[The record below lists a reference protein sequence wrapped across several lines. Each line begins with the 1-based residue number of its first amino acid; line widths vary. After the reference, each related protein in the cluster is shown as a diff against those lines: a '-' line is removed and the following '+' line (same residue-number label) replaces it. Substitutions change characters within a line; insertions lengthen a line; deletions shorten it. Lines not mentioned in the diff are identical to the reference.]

1 MRALCLL
8 LVLFACRPAD
18 PKDPK
23 TWEKQLESREPQART
38 KAIQALRKLN
48 DKAAAPKIA
57 QLLNDPLCK
66 EDAALALEDLGGPP
80 EVQPLVSAID
90 TTVGAGSDLA
100 ARAAN
105 RTNAKI
111 AEALGN
117 IGAAEAAPPL
127 LRLARA
133 QDDNVR
139 LSAIEAL
146 GKLRSR
152 DAVPELSHVV
162 DEPSAP
168 PMVVKKA
175 LAALGLIGDP
185 AGIPAL
191 LHGLV
196 LERQGVSFLPESSFS
211 LFAIGKPSVEPLL
224 KISQDQDAAFVAWAK
239 DNDRPAAGTYAK
251 AAKVLGDLEDDR
263 AVPVLLAK
271 LKYNDPDPQP
281 GTAKLLSDLVRGFA
295 AQALGR
301 LGAKEAAAPI
311 QALISVKDEGDLPQ
325 LASEALV
332 WIGDRSQA
340 KELLKK
346 AQTAGPRTRQALAE
360 ATGLLGE
367 PSLLK
372 ELQSL
377 AARVAGKGLCS
388 KELAE
393 LGQPESE
400 KPCEAVAKPLREAAS
415 ALAAAKECET
425 QDCWMAKL
433 ADAQGVVR
441 ARAAVE
447 LGRAGSIQ
455 AVTPLANA
463 AAAEDL
469 QVRAAAMRALDWL
482 SKDPRARTQ
491 LVEAAA
497 KLRKQLERDE
507 GKTRFSA
514 ADEDLR
520 RLAFKL
526 SRL

>member
-8 LVLFACRPAD
+8 LVLCACRPAD

-23 TWEKQLESREPQART
+23 TWEKQLESREPPART
-38 KAIQALRKLN
+38 KAIQELRKLN

-57 QLLNDPLCK
+57 QLLTDPLCK
-66 EDAALALEDLGGPP
+66 EDAALALEDLGGPAQ
-80 EVQPLVSAID
+80 VQSLVSAID

-100 ARAAN
+100 ARSAN

-117 IGAAEAAPPL
+117 IGAAEAAPSL

-133 QDDNVR
+133 ADDNVR
-139 LSAIEAL
+139 LAAIEAL

-152 DAVPELSHVV
+152 EAVPELSHVV

-168 PMVVKKA
+168 PMVVKRA
-175 LAALGLIGDP
+175 LAALGQIGDP

-196 LERQGVSFLPESSFS
+196 LERQGVSFMPESSFS

-224 KISQDQDAAFVAWAK
+224 KIAQDQDPAFLTWAK
-239 DNDRPAAGTYAK
+239 ENDRPAAGTYAK
-251 AAKVLGDLEDDR
+251 VAKVLGDIEDGR
-263 AVPVLLAK
+263 AIPVLLAK
-271 LKYNDPDPQP
+271 LKYADPDPQP

-295 AQALGR
+295 AEALGR
-301 LGAKEAAAPI
+301 LGAKEAAAPV

-332 WIGDRSQA
+332 WIGDRAQA

-360 ATGLLGE
+360 AAGLLGE
-367 PSLLK
+367 PSLAK

-400 KPCEAVAKPLREAAS
+400 KPCEALAKPLREAAS

-425 QDCWMAKL
+425 QDCWMKKL
-433 ADAQGVVR
+433 SDAQSAVR
-441 ARAAVE
+441 ARAALE
-447 LGRAGSIQ
+447 LGRLGAIQ
-455 AVTPLANA
+455 AAMPLADA
-463 AAAEDL
+463 AASEDL
-469 QVRAAAMRALDWL
+469 LVRAAAMRALDWL
-482 SKDPRARTQ
+482 AKDPRARTQ
-491 LVEAAA
+491 LVEAAG
-497 KLRKQLERDE
+497 KLRKELEQDE
-507 GKTRFSA
+507 GKSRFGA

>member
-8 LVLFACRPAD
+8 LVVCACRPAD

-23 TWEKQLESREPQART
+23 TWEKQLESREPQARA
-38 KAIQALRKLN
+38 KAIQELRKLN

-66 EDAALALEDLGGPP
+66 EEAALALEDLGGPS

-117 IGAAEAAPPL
+117 IGAAEAAPSL

-133 QDDNVR
+133 ADDNVR
-139 LSAIEAL
+139 LSAVEAL

-152 DAVPELSHVV
+152 EAVPELSHVV
-162 DEPSAP
+162 DDPSAA

-196 LERQGVSFLPESSFS
+196 LVRQGVSFQPESSFS
-211 LFAIGKPSVEPLL
+211 LFTIGKPSVEPLL
-224 KISQDQDAAFVAWAK
+224 KISQDQDPAFLAWAR
-239 DNDRPAAGTYAK
+239 DNERPAAGTYAK

-271 LKYNDPDPQP
+271 LKYTDADPQP
-281 GTAKLLSDLVRGFA
+281 GTAKLLSDRVRASA

-311 QALISVKDEGDLPQ
+311 QALISAKDESDLPQ
-325 LASEALV
+325 VASLALV
-332 WIGDRSQA
+332 WIGDRAQA

-346 AQTAGPRTRQALAE
+346 AQTAGPRTRQALSQAV
-360 ATGLLGE
+360 GLLGE
-367 PSLLK
+367 ASLAK
-372 ELQSL
+372 EVQSL
-377 AARVAGKGLCS
+377 AARIAGKGLCS
-388 KELAE
+388 KELAD

-415 ALAAAKECET
+415 ALLAAKECET
-425 QDCWMAKL
+425 EGCWRGKL
-433 ADAQGVVR
+433 DDAHGAVR

-447 LGRAGSIQ
+447 LGRIGAVQ
-455 AVTPLANA
+455 AVPALAKA
-463 AAAEDL
+463 AASEDL
-469 QVRAAAMRALDWL
+469 LVRAAAMRALDWL
-482 SKDPRARTQ
+482 AKNANARTQ
-491 LVEAAA
+491 LAAA
-497 KLRKQLERDE
+497 APVLQKQLEDDQ